1 MAQCDAEDGVEDG
14 ILPLRWGESDDDSLA
29 EERRLFYV
37 GMTRAQERLYFSYID
52 ESPVSAA
59 MLDAAAGLGSAGDP
73 VRRLSLLRVCLG
85 GVPLPAATVAHFS
98 RLDDAQLMQAI
109 LARDEIVSTAIGFGI
124 AIPHARIDSVKRLC
138 MAVGLSPDGI
148 DYPSIDD
155 KPVRVVV
162 MIAASSEDQNLY
174 LRVLSKV
181 MAFLKRERETLMKC
195 TTPEEAYALLEA
207 H

>member
-1 MAQCDAEDGVEDG
+1 MGLNLTDYCALERVTFLEATDKASALEEMVELLVTDPRAG
-14 ILPLRWGESDDDSLA
+14 ERDPL
-29 EERRLFYV
+29 
-37 GMTRAQERLYFSYID
+37 I
-52 ESPVSAA
+52 
-59 MLDAAAGLGSAGDP
+59 
-73 VRRLSLLRVCLG
+73 
-85 GVPLPAATVAHFS
+85 
-98 RLDDAQLMQAI
+98 QAI

-124 AIPHARIDSVKRLC
+124 AIPHARIESVKRLC
-138 MAVGLSPDGI
+138 MAVGLSPGGI

-181 MAFLKRERETLMKC
+181 MAFLKRERENLMKC
-195 TTPEEAYALLEA
+195 TTPEEAFALLQA